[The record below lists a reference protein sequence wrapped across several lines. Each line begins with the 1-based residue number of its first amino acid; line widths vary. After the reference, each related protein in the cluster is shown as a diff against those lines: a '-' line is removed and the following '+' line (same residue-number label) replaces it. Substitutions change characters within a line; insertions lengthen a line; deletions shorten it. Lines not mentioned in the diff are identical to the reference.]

1 MFFLK
6 IILLYFFFSEHN
18 SYPSEISTQTI
29 SVGINQSLYDFEF
42 TNKVIE
48 YFKMED
54 KRKEIYELKKEGFYR
69 TELIF
74 TIKFSI
80 DKKIEISEII
90 KMTKK
95 KRKSIY
101 KIADEYGYNSK
112 ENFLKSIEIRKKIES
127 EIDDLRKLEKI
138 IKKEFLDEK

>member
-90 KMTKK
+90 KMAKK

-112 ENFLKSIEIRKKIES
+112 ENFLKSIEIRKQIES
-127 EIDDLRKLEKI
+127 EIDDLGKLKKI

>member
-1 MFFLK
+1 
-6 IILLYFFFSEHN
+6 
-18 SYPSEISTQTI
+18 
-29 SVGINQSLYDFEF
+29 
-42 TNKVIE
+42 
-48 YFKMED
+48 
-54 KRKEIYELKKEGFYR
+54 
-69 TELIF
+69 
-74 TIKFSI
+74 
-80 DKKIEISEII
+80 
-90 KMTKK
+90 MTKK

>member
-112 ENFLKSIEIRKKIES
+112 ENFLKSIEIRKQIES
-127 EIDDLRKLEKI
+127 EIDDLGKLKKI